1 MESPENK
8 EGPKAFP
15 EARVDQVAPAF
26 QAAAFQ
32 AFFPS
37 DLEVRE
43 AFRVVRVVR
52 VVREAFRVD
61 RVVREALARPEWDRN
76 EKS

>member
-15 EARVDQVAPAF
+15 EVRVDQVAPAF
-26 QAAAFQ
+26 QAADFQ

-43 AFRVVRVVR
+43 AFRV
-52 VVREAFRVD
+52 D
-61 RVVREALARPEWDRN
+61 RVVREALARLEWDRN